1 VETSEV
7 VLSGESALGEKS
19 GESVL
24 ESALRLIRER
34 SEVVGK
40 ERIRG
45 GKKQKKKGRG
55 RNQLREERNALGRM

>member
-1 VETSEV
+1 MFSI
-7 VLSGESALGEKS
+7 LYIYIYIFCG

-24 ESALRLIRER
+24 ESALRLVGER

-45 GKKQKKKGRG
+45 GKQQKKKGRG
-55 RNQLREERNALGRM
+55 RDQKRWDRNA